1 MNETHYDDNG
11 QCLDEAVHITCE
23 SETLVYYHVCNSMYD
38 DNYTSGKC
46 SQNGHIQLVGI
57 GFHKEV
63 QICVN
68 NSWHWINGDIIWND
82 KHASIVCRALDF
94 SSYGIYMILIFF

>member
-1 MNETHYDDNG
+1 MCAI
-11 QCLDEAVHITCE
+11 QCMIIIT
-23 SETLVYYHVCNSMYD
+23 L
-38 DNYTSGKC
+38 SGEC

-68 NSWHWINGDIIWND
+68 NSWHWINGDIIWSD
-82 KHASIVCRALDF
+82 KHASILCRTFDF
-94 SSYGIYMILIFF
+94 SPYGICMIIIFNFFLKCI

>member
-1 MNETHYDDNG
+1 MMI
-11 QCLDEAVHITCE
+11 ITLLE
-23 SETLVYYHVCNSMYD
+23 
-38 DNYTSGKC
+38 KC

-82 KHASIVCRALDF
+82 KHASIICRTLDF
-94 SSYGIYMILIFF
+94 SPYGIYMIINFLFKMYIIFILNLHRCNSL

>member
-1 MNETHYDDNG
+1 M
-11 QCLDEAVHITCE
+11 QCMIILIT
-23 SETLVYYHVCNSMYD
+23 L
-38 DNYTSGKC
+38 SGKC

-68 NSWHWINGDIIWND
+68 NSWHWMNGDIIWND
-82 KHASIVCRALDF
+82 KHASILCRTLDF
-94 SSYGIYMILIFF
+94 SPYGIYMIINFLFKMYIIYF